1 MHTLISLDGE
11 WGLQLDGDKTGL
23 SLPFRDTI
31 LLPGTTSHAQK
42 GPKQEEK
49 LTGALTDPYLFE
61 GFAWYV
67 KEIEIPAELAAR
79 PCYLFLERTR
89 KTTVWLDDRELG
101 SQDSLNTP
109 HRYALTGLLKAGRHT
124 LTVRVDNTDYPT
136 RGGHLT
142 SPDTQ
147 TNWNGITGRIELQFH
162 GSAYL
167 TNVQVYPDADTR
179 SVTLKARLN
188 GTGASTVTLSAASW
202 NGENDNA
209 ASSWNSELE
218 HGTYER
224 THAPGAVSSERTYPL
239 SAVASEC
246 TSPLDASATGI
257 SLNYPLGD
265 DALLWSEFE
274 PQLYRLT
281 VDLRDAEGKLVDREE
296 VVFGLRA
303 FQADHDKFTIN
314 GAKTFLRGK
323 HDGLVFPLTGYAP
336 TDVEEWLRILRIAK
350 SYGINHYRFHTCC
363 PPEAAF
369 TAADM
374 LGIYM
379 EPELPFWGTI
389 TEEGEA
395 NHNQAEQDYLVQEG
409 LAMLDAYGNHPSFVM
424 LSLGNE
430 LWGSRPRIDAIL
442 AAYKQHDNRHLYTQG
457 SNNHQF
463 APAILEHDDF
473 FCGVRF
479 SRERLFRG
487 SYAMCDAPL
496 GHVQT
501 DYPSTMKDY
510 DEEIAP
516 LTIRLREAA
525 AAQEPEQG
533 HGQEQSEGTM
543 EIQYGTGTK
552 TVAVDASAGEW
563 VPHVPVISHEIGQY
577 GVYPNYSEI
586 AKYTGALKA
595 ENLAIFRQRL
605 EEKGLGHLA
614 NAYFSASG
622 QLAVDCYKEELEAAF
637 RSRRLAG
644 FQLLDLQDFPGQG
657 TALVGV
663 LDAFMDSKG
672 LISPEE
678 WRTFCSDAVLL
689 ARFERYQYIGGEHL
703 EAHVEL
709 AWYRSDQPAAVE
721 MEWELA
727 VGGEGIAAGAV
738 SRKREPGEPYLDL
751 ADLDIPLPLVD
762 QMTSSL
768 LSLRIAG
775 TDVRK
780 SYELWIYPRE
790 AELDW
795 TGIHRCEALT
805 AEALDLLH
813 AGGNVLLMPRPEQ
826 LGQGIEGFYCTDFW
840 NYPMFR
846 SISESVNRPV
856 PVGTMGLLIDNKHP
870 VFRDFPCQPHSTYP
884 WWSILSNGKS
894 VIMDKAGREWSPL
907 VQTIDNVERNHKLGL
922 LLECRVGSGKLLIC
936 PLDTG
941 KAAATT
947 EGKQFL
953 ISLTRYVR
961 SADFQPDY
969 EASVDELLDMLQ
981 TRSIS
986 EK

>member
-1 MHTLISLDGE
+1 MHILISLEGE
-11 WGLQLDGDKTGL
+11 WGLHLDGDKTGL
-23 SLPFRDTI
+23 TKPCRDTI

-42 GPKQEEK
+42 GPKHEEK

-61 GFAWYV
+61 GYAWYV
-67 KEIEIPAELAAR
+67 KEIEIPADLAAR

-89 KTTVWLDDRELG
+89 KTTVWLDDQELG

-109 HRYALTGLLKAGRHT
+109 HRYVLTGLLKAGRHT

-147 TNWNGITGRIELQFH
+147 TNWNGITGRMELQFY

-167 TNVQVYPDADTR
+167 TNIQVYPDVDSH
-179 SVTLKARLN
+179 SVTLKAHLN
-188 GTGASTVTLSAASW
+188 GAGASTVTLSAASW
-202 NGENDNA
+202 NVETDN
-209 ASSWNSELE
+209 
-218 HGTYER
+218 
-224 THAPGAVSSERTYPL
+224 GASERTYPL
-239 SAVASEC
+239 AYSPTDSHSANAT
-246 TSPLDASATGI
+246 TSSSTDI
-257 SLNYPLGD
+257 SLHYPLGD
-265 DALLWSEFE
+265 DALLWSEFA
-274 PQLYRLT
+274 PRLYRLT
-281 VDLRDAEGKLVDREE
+281 VDLRDAQGELVDREE

-303 FQADHDKFTIN
+303 FKANHDKFTIN

-336 TDVEEWLRILRIAK
+336 TDVEEWLRILRIAQ

-369 TAADM
+369 TAADI

-389 TEEGEA
+389 TEDGEP
-395 NHNQAEQDYLVQEG
+395 NHNQAEQDYLIQEG

-442 AAYKQHDNRHLYTQG
+442 EQYKQHDNRHLYTQG

-516 LTIRLREAA
+516 VPIRLREAA
-525 AAQEPEQG
+525 AQQEKGQGQEQG
-533 HGQEQSEGTM
+533 QSEGTM

-563 VPHVPVISHEIGQY
+563 LPHVPVISHEIGQY
-577 GVYPNYSEI
+577 GVYPNYGEI

-595 ENLAIFRQRL
+595 ENLTIFQQRL

-614 NAYFSASG
+614 DAYFRASG

-672 LISPEE
+672 LVTPEE
-678 WRTFCSDAVLL
+678 WRTFCNDAVLL
-689 ARFERYQYIGGEHL
+689 ARFERYQYVGGEHL
-703 EAHVEL
+703 QAHVEL
-709 AWYRSDQPAAVE
+709 AWYRSDQPSSVE
-721 MEWELA
+721 LEWELT
-727 VGGEGIAAGAV
+727 VGGVASAAGVV
-738 SRKREPGEPYLDL
+738 SQQCLPGEPYLDI

-762 QMTSSL
+762 LMTSSL

-795 TGIHRCEALT
+795 TGIHHYEALT
-805 AEALDLLH
+805 AEALDLLQK
-813 AGGNVLLMPRPEQ
+813 GENVLLLPRPEQ
-826 LGQGIEGFYCTDFW
+826 LEQGIEGFYCTDFW

-856 PVGTMGLLIDNKHP
+856 PVGTMGLLIDNQHP
-870 VFRDFPCQPHSTYP
+870 VFRDFPSQSFSTYP
-884 WWSILSNGKS
+884 WWSILSHSKS
-894 VIMDKAGREWSPL
+894 VIMDKAGRDWFPL

-922 LLECRVGSGKLLIC
+922 LLECRVGQGKLLIC
-936 PLDTG
+936 PLDVE
-941 KAAATT
+941 KAAATP

-981 TRSIS
+981 T
-986 EK
+986 K